1 MLEFKVKDNKGNDKV
16 LHVESM
22 IPSQKWHNII
32 IINND
37 SIIDVF
43 LNTSLRSSTDNIIL
57 DTNNSNITIGN
68 DNGVTGSICNFFY
81 YYGVLNMDKI
91 KENYGKLKNKDPP
104 II

>member
-1 MLEFKVKDNKGNDKV
+1 
-16 LHVESM
+16 M

-81 YYGVLNMDKI
+81 HYGVLNMDKI